1 MAHLASGRL
10 PAAHEGQSVA
20 SESQEVAPM
29 ETYVSKRP
37 AVLPAA
43 VAPVSAARILLA
55 ADAAPRP
62 RVHQV
67 LAQIE
72 LGQAPVSAGYE
83 GTNGFSVKDVPAI
96 AKRMDVRGVPPRG
109 RPV

>member
-1 MAHLASGRL
+1 
-10 PAAHEGQSVA
+10 
-20 SESQEVAPM
+20 M
-29 ETYVSKRP
+29 EIFVTDRP
-37 AVLPAA
+37 TVPSAA
-43 VAPVSAARILLA
+43 VAPVSAARVCPA
-55 ADAAPRP
+55 ADVAPRP

-72 LGQAPVSAGYE
+72 LGRSPVFAGYE
-83 GTNGFSVKDVPAI
+83 GTSGFTVQDVPAS

>member
-1 MAHLASGRL
+1 
-10 PAAHEGQSVA
+10 
-20 SESQEVAPM
+20 VAPV
-29 ETYVSKRP
+29 ETYVNSRP
-37 AVLPAA
+37 TALPAA

-67 LAQIE
+67 LAQAE
-72 LGQAPVSAGYE
+72 LGQSAVCTGYE
-83 GTNGFSVKDVPAI
+83 GTNGFTVKDVPAI
-96 AKRMDVRGVPPRG
+96 AKGMDVRGVPPRG

>member
-1 MAHLASGRL
+1 
-10 PAAHEGQSVA
+10 
-20 SESQEVAPM
+20 M
-29 ETYVSKRP
+29 ETYVSNRP
-37 AVLPAA
+37 TVLPAA
-43 VAPVSAARILLA
+43 VAPVSAARICLA

-67 LAQIE
+67 LAQIQ
-72 LGQAPVSAGYE
+72 LGQAPVSTGYE
-83 GTNGFSVKDVPAI
+83 GTNGFTVKGVPAS

>member
-1 MAHLASGRL
+1 
-10 PAAHEGQSVA
+10 
-20 SESQEVAPM
+20 M
-29 ETYVSKRP
+29 EMCVTNRP
-37 AVLPAA
+37 TVLPAA
-43 VAPVSAARILLA
+43 VAPVSGARILLA

-83 GTNGFSVKDVPAI
+83 GTNGFTVKDVPAI
-96 AKRMDVRGVPPRG
+96 AKSMDVRGVPPRG